1 MFSMR
6 MHFREKVGTTIYNV
20 MNIILFLTLP
30 FKKHNNFI
38 FPSKILKNIKKH
50 LKFITLLAKRRE
62 KFVVHKPE
70 SKNMKYKV
78 D

>member
-1 MFSMR
+1 
-6 MHFREKVGTTIYNV
+6 
-20 MNIILFLTLP
+20 MNIILFPPLP

-50 LKFITLLAKRRE
+50 LKFITLLVKKKE
-62 KFVVHKPE
+62 FNVVHKPE
-70 SKNMKYKV
+70 SENMKYKV